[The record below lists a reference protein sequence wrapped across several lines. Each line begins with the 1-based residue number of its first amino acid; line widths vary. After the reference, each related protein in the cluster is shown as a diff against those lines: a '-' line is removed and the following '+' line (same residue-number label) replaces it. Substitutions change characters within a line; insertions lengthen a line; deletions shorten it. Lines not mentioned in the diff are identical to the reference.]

1 MLNVG
6 KLSELILKRSVLN
19 KFRNKREEVLSG
31 AKAGADAAVML
42 VKGQLVTAVSCSS
55 VEYETLL
62 DAKITMTR
70 AVNSVAAEGGSPF
83 AVLVSMIVPPET
95 EESRIKSIMEVLEE
109 TASSLN
115 VQIAGGHSEVS
126 DKVNMP
132 VFSVTAYGNCA
143 GELPDSRRETDTL
156 YGQDIVMTGYMALE
170 STGVAAVQHR
180 EELSFAP
187 GYLAGAADYLQE
199 LSVVKHAQIALE
211 HGSAVMHDLSET
223 GVFGG
228 LWELGEKMQAGM
240 EIEARN
246 IPVHQET
253 IELSEQLEQNPYTMQ
268 SAGSL
273 LVVTRDGNGLVHRYE
288 KEGIHAALIGKVMPG
303 HDKVLLNRDERRF
316 IEQPRGMK
324 KVKGK

>member
-1 MLNVG
+1 
-6 KLSELILKRSVLN
+6 
-19 KFRNKREEVLSG
+19 
-31 AKAGADAAVML
+31 
-42 VKGQLVTAVSCSS
+42 
-55 VEYETLL
+55 
-62 DAKITMTR
+62 
-70 AVNSVAAEGGSPF
+70 
-83 AVLVSMIVPPET
+83 
-95 EESRIKSIMEVLEE
+95 
-109 TASSLN
+109 
-115 VQIAGGHSEVS
+115 
-126 DKVNMP
+126 
-132 VFSVTAYGNCA
+132 
-143 GELPDSRRETDTL
+143 
-156 YGQDIVMTGYMALE
+156 
-170 STGVAAVQHR
+170 
-180 EELSFAP
+180 
-187 GYLAGAADYLQE
+187 
-199 LSVVKHAQIALE
+199 
-211 HGSAVMHDLSET
+211 MHDLSET